1 MRLNLLS
8 AEFNSQQ
15 HDINNNSRLFDV
27 DGWFV
32 LWIINVKL
40 RIGTFQLFLHVGND
54 VQTSDY
60 ICWMIKL

>member
-27 DGWFV
+27 DGWCFV
-32 LWIINVKL
+32 DNKCE
-40 RIGTFQLFLHVGND
+40 T
-54 VQTSDY
+54 
-60 ICWMIKL
+60 